1 MAVGAGNIWRF
12 PRLIGEFG
20 GTFLIPWL
28 LFLLLWSIPLA
39 IFEYAVGKKT
49 RKGVIGAFSHL
60 FGQQFAWLG
69 AFVAFCTTAILF
81 YYTVVT
87 GWSLW
92 YALKSLSGG
101 LKKADSLVFWETF
114 TTGQMPLLAAL
125 VVLLLAYL
133 VMSRQFNKGLEK
145 INKWLLPVLFV
156 LLIGLAVFAITLPG
170 AGMGLAHIFHIDI
183 SRLQDARMWLEGLSQ
198 SAWSTGAGWGLYL
211 TYGSYMRQ
219 EDKVVKNALAA
230 GVGNNLASIFA
241 AVAIVPALFALSPSA
256 ESALGL
262 LQQGNHG
269 LTFIV
274 LPRLFDQLP
283 QGGWLI
289 SAAFFV
295 ALFIAAFSS
304 LLAMFELVL
313 KNLQDLKLDRRK
325 AMRIVIPGVFLFAIP
340 SALYLDFL
348 NNQDWVWGVGLIF
361 SGAIFIAAGI
371 VLAIKQGEGPL
382 WKSFDFVRNKLINTS
397 PDDWQLGKWFNVVW
411 FLVLPIEFLALLLW
425 WVVIDLF
432 AKYDGL
438 EIITEIP
445 NWPVFSAGSLETVV
459 LQLLIVF
466 FLLFSLRQKI
476 YKWFSQ

>member
-1 MAVGAGNIWRF
+1 
-12 PRLIGEFG
+12 
-20 GTFLIPWL
+20 
-28 LFLLLWSIPLA
+28 
-39 IFEYAVGKKT
+39 
-49 RKGVIGAFSHL
+49 
-60 FGQQFAWLG
+60 
-69 AFVAFCTTAILF
+69 
-81 YYTVVT
+81 
-87 GWSLW
+87 
-92 YALKSLSGG
+92 
-101 LKKADSLVFWETF
+101 
-114 TTGQMPLLAAL
+114 MPLP
-125 VVLLLAYL
+125 
-133 VMSRQFNKGLEK
+133 QGL
-145 INKWLLPVLFV
+145 
-156 LLIGLAVFAITLPG
+156 AITLHPFLQRLRLSLRYLPSLHPQKVHWG
-170 AGMGLAHIFHIDI
+170 FCNRGITDSLLSFYHDCLTSCHKGDGLF
-183 SRLQDARMWLEGLSQ
+183 LQL
-198 SAWSTGAGWGLYL
+198 
-211 TYGSYMRQ
+211 
-219 EDKVVKNALAA
+219 
-230 GVGNNLASIFA
+230 
-241 AVAIVPALFALSPSA
+241 
-256 ESALGL
+256 
-262 LQQGNHG
+262 
-269 LTFIV
+269 
-274 LPRLFDQLP
+274 
-283 QGGWLI
+283 
-289 SAAFFV
+289 FFV